1 MLAFFT
7 TVEADILSEVTI
19 YSRIMA
25 SAYRRIVERTLAP
38 SADMGY
44 ALLLHNYSRPLVIS
58 SECGRPSINR
68 QNSRHSSSL

>member
-1 MLAFFT
+1 MVQVITSYRITERSFRVMLAFFT

-44 ALLLHNYSRPLVIS
+44 ALLLHNYS
-58 SECGRPSINR
+58 
-68 QNSRHSSSL
+68 